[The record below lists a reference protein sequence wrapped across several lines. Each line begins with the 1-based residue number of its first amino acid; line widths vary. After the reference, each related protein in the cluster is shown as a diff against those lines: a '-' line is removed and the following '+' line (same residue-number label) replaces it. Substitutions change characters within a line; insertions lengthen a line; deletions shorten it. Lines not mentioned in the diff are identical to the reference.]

1 VIQGTRID
9 SVRKRS
15 DDSRLS
21 TFPCAANLIS
31 RSINSARSL
40 VKEPVMIGPLDPRM
54 LRRVPRCET
63 PERTFSDKLS
73 AQWPA
78 FAGLLLM
85 GLGVLVFL
93 VLRNTSDWLA
103 TRCPAVFIAAGMGLL
118 AYWALA
124 NRNDDYTSV

>member
-1 VIQGTRID
+1 
-9 SVRKRS
+9 VRKRS
-15 DDSRLS
+15 DDSRLN
-21 TFPCAANLIS
+21 TLPCAANLIS

-40 VKEPVMIGPLDPRM
+40 LEEPVMIDPLDPRM
-54 LRRVPRCET
+54 LRRPPRFEKR
-63 PERTFSDKLS
+63 ERTFGEKVA

-85 GLGVLVFL
+85 CVGVLVFL
-93 VLRNTSDWLA
+93 VLRHTSDWLA
-103 TRCPAVFIAAGMGLL
+103 TRCPAIFIAFGMGCL